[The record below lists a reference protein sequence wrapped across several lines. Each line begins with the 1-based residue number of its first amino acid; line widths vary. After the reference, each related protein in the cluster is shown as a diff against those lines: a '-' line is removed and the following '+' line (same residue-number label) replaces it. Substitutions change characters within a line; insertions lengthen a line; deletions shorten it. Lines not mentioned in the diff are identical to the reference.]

1 MRDRD
6 KEALLLLLL
15 VWAYTSSG
23 DAAPAV
29 APEAPRPRRRRDP
42 SMIDVGWWWYWFP
55 PELDARVATWRQA
68 QRSAV
73 VVRKTFGSASVGATV
88 IVFEVT
94 KRHRWTLPG
103 LPEPAPR
110 GIDTDLSD
118 VAWAIP
124 EPPSALRRMVESAA
138 KQSWEYLRQLYQG
151 TRPPR
156 APMPGRR
163 GA

>member
-1 MRDRD
+1 MRDSD

-15 VWAYTSSG
+15 VWAYTSSSG
-23 DAAPAV
+23 ESN
-29 APEAPRPRRRRDP
+29 APEAPAPTRPRRRNP
-42 SMIDVGWWWYWFP
+42 SMIDVGWWWYWYP
-55 PELDARVATWRQA
+55 ADVEARVSSWRQD

-73 VVRKTFGSASVGATV
+73 VVRKTIGSSALGATV

-94 KRHRWTLPG
+94 KRHRWPLPG
-103 LPEPAPR
+103 LPERAPR

-124 EPPSALRRMVESAA
+124 EPPALLRRMAESAV

-156 APMPGRR
+156 APFPGRK
-163 GA
+163 GP